1 MNNILIT
8 NTTKPT
14 TENLVQQSI
23 VDDWK
28 VVFDPKTVKPGK
40 VLVEGDIL
48 GWEYSFNKPDV
59 RKIEPYSQA
68 TVLTQEQFDIW
79 KSSKFET
86 MVLLLLLV
94 IDNPETDD
102 YESIAWDYPQ
112 TATDWLLRAI
122 IPNCCACG
130 DPDNAL
136 ASITRVMATF
146 GNYPG
151 GCGDHS
157 VYDHGSDLAVAY
169 QIDARSKFI
178 EHGSSIGSS
187 WLEVAGVVWSLAAMM
202 EMGGNPRIYEESL
215 PSPIA
220 NINYHT
226 IKNINHILG
235 YIGFMKY
242 CIDAIKAGTT
252 YEELWEEE
260 GGHEESGCMWYIH
273 VRNAS
278 PVESVKSIR
287 EDINREYEELMRM
300 CGTKTWEDTKVVLSK
315 VANFNQKGLQF
326 VYKGS

>member
-8 NTTKPT
+8 NATKPIAK
-14 TENLVQQSI
+14 NLVQQSI

-48 GWEYSFNKPDV
+48 GWDYSFNKPRV
-59 RKIEPYSQA
+59 RKVEPYSQA
-68 TVLTQEQFDIW
+68 MALTQEQFDIW

-102 YESIAWDYPQ
+102 YESIAWDYPK
-112 TATDWLLRAI
+112 TTTDWLLRAI

-130 DPDNAL
+130 NPSDAL
-136 ASITRVMATF
+136 ASITRVMSTF

-151 GCGDHS
+151 GRSDHS

-178 EHGSSIGSS
+178 EHGSGIGSS
-187 WLEVAGVVWSLAAMM
+187 WLDVAGIVWSLAAMM
-202 EMGGNPRIYEESL
+202 KMGGNPRIYEESL

-242 CIDAIKAGTT
+242 CIDAIKAGTA

-260 GGHEESGCMWYIH
+260 GGREESGCMWYIYS
-273 VRNAS
+273 RNETS
-278 PVESVKSIR
+278 EESVKSIR

-300 CGTKTWEDTKVVLSK
+300 CGTKTWDDTKVVLSK
-315 VANFNQKGLQF
+315 VTDFNQKGLQF